1 MIIDLLRY
9 KNRMNGTLG
18 MLMINNQFS
27 VYSLENGIY
36 QRRIPTGIYQITL
49 RTWGGFHNRYK
60 KRFKSFHKG
69 MLWIRNVTGFKYI
82 LIHTGNKTKD
92 TGGCI
97 LTGMTSDSNNYCITN
112 GTSTPA
118 YEKFYKTVIQ
128 AFDKKELVYINVKN
142 IEKY

>member
-18 MLMINNQFS
+18 MLMINGQFS

-60 KRFKSFHKG
+60 KKFDFHKG
-69 MLWIRNVTGFKYI
+69 MLWIRNIPNFKYI
-82 LIHTGNKTKD
+82 LIHIGNTITD
-92 TGGCI
+92 TEGCV
-97 LTGMTSDSNNYCITN
+97 LTGIISNSNGYSINDSAV
-112 GTSTPA
+112 A

-128 AFDKKELVYINVKN
+128 SFDKKELVYINVQN
-142 IEKY
+142 IER